1 MAVVVG
7 GKMVTAKI
15 VVVGG
20 FVANVLLVSKVSVAT
35 LIADVVSDIVV
46 VADSVAN
53 IGVNGEE
60 VGEFVF
66 NLRPDVVG
74 WTEVVATSVVDC
86 GAIVDEGLSVV
97 EDVVVKPISVVILEL
112 VVGNED
118 VSGLVVTAKLDNPLS
133 EVVVCRFV
141 VVSGTVV
148 IDALVVD
155 ISVSFKADGRLLS
168 SAKVVALMV
177 VENTDGLIVAFKV
190 IVVPPM

>member
-7 GKMVTAKI
+7 GKIVSATI

-20 FVANVLLVSKVSVAT
+20 FVANVLLVPKVLVAT

-53 IGVNGEE
+53 IGVNAEE

-74 WTEVVATSVVDC
+74 WTEVVVTSVVDC

-133 EVVVCRFV
+133 EVVV
-141 VVSGTVV
+141 
-148 IDALVVD
+148 
-155 ISVSFKADGRLLS
+155 
-168 SAKVVALMV
+168 
-177 VENTDGLIVAFKV
+177 
-190 IVVPPM
+190 